1 MLVIFLRTIII
12 YFVVLIGMRIM
23 GKSEISQ
30 FQPFEFVVAIMI
42 ADMAIIPMQDTGISI
57 MNGIV
62 SIIALL
68 IVHILIS
75 VISIKSKKVYKVTSG
90 NPSILINR
98 GKIDIKEM
106 EKQNMT
112 INELIERL
120 RQSNYPY
127 IEEVYYAILETS
139 GELSVIEKQD
149 KSGTN
154 GNSERGLQTSL
165 VTNKKIEYNNLNRI
179 GKDEKWLQDRL
190 KKLKLKLED
199 IILLAIDEQDN
210 IVTYMEE

>member
-98 GKIDIKEM
+98 GKIDMKEM

-120 RQSNYPY
+120 RQASYPY

-149 KSGTN
+149 KSGKN

-165 VTNKKIEYNNLNRI
+165 VINKKIEYNNLNRI
-179 GKDEKWLQDRL
+179 GRDEKWLRNKLRKLRL
-190 KKLKLKLED
+190 RLED
-199 IILLAIDEQDN
+199 IILLSIDEQEN

>member
-1 MLVIFLRTIII
+1 MLVVFLRTIII

-30 FQPFEFVVAIMI
+30 FQPFEFVLAIMI
-42 ADMAIIPMQDTGISI
+42 ADMAIVPMQDTGISI
-57 MNGIV
+57 INGIV

-68 IVHILIS
+68 IVHIVIS
-75 VISIKSKKVYKVTSG
+75 VISIKSKRIYKITSG
-90 NPSILINR
+90 NPAILINR
-98 GKIDIKEM
+98 GKIDMKEM

-120 RQSNYPY
+120 RQNSYPY

-139 GELSVIEKQD
+139 GELSIIEKTEKWSKD
-149 KSGTN
+149 GKG
-154 GNSERGLQTSL
+154 ERGLQTSL
-165 VTNKKIEYNNLNRI
+165 VINKKIEKNNLQRI
-179 GKDEKWLQDRL
+179 GKDEKWLQDKLR
-190 KKLKLKLED
+190 KLKIKLEN
-199 IILLAIDEQDN
+199 IILMSIDEQDN